1 MQQACMVR
9 IPDVLVI
16 KLPVSPDPLP
26 RITQY
31 PDWPI
36 EYPVQPR
43 PHDRTKIILQRFHL
57 FGEGNEDQAVIG
69 GDPELAQRMLRR
81 VKVEWVTALAVDT
94 LAEGHADQVAL
105 QVVAPLMINAQMAC
119 TVATQFPTHQR
130 TPMGAAVD
138 ERVQPAILA
147 AVDDDRGLAH
157 EGGLKSPGLRT
168 SASSAT

>member
-36 EYPVQPR
+36 EYPVQPWA
-43 PHDRTKIILQRFHL
+43 HDRTKIILQRFHS
-57 FGEGNEDQAVIG
+57 FGEGNEDQAVVG

-81 VKVEWVTALAVDT
+81 VKVGRVTALAVDG
-94 LAEGHADQVAL
+94 LAEGHVDQVAL
-105 QVVAPLMINAQMAC
+105 KVVALLMIKAQMAGAF
-119 TVATQFPTHQR
+119 ATQFPTDQR

-147 AVDDDRGLAH
+147 AVDDDRGVDH
-157 EGGLKSPGLRT
+157 EGGLEITRI
-168 SASSAT
+168 AHIRF